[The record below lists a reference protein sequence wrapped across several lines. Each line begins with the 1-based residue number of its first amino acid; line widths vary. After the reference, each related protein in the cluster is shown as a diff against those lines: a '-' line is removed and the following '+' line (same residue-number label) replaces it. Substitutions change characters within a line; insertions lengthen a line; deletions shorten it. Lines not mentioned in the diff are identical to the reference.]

1 MGEFTMTC
9 LRRGL
14 RRRVVQDN
22 ILHDEG
28 ADYLLRR
35 MFPVGGAFTGARS
48 DWQLCIGGI
57 RCTQPAATPN
67 GNLGIFF
74 DYDRGTTYAE
84 IAQVAQNEGGAYGAD
99 HATIL
104 GYARVPVSFSRSNLG
119 RSVIIETGEGEFANV
134 IPWADLGDYTPNP
147 APQHHP
153 HYVPNHG
160 YPWFRPIWKGDYFGS
175 SGIPKAWSDML
186 TRNPNTAATF
196 SVANAFVVSPSGAPI
211 LLASANLARC
221 LVVRPDGELYVAY
234 RGQIRPGATTAG
246 GWTTARF
253 ADLLAQRA
261 FLDIAS
267 TEATNYRAVLLSDP
281 PGSLDWNAKLTSVVE
296 LDDSGYAP
304 QSLSNWTK
312 GVQPYEVTASCSGWS
327 NTSGATW
334 TTANYVGIVAAFD
347 GDDELCWFEPIS
359 PVTLA
364 DGDSLT
370 FPSGVEYALRDA
382 L

>member
-1 MGEFTMTC
+1 
-9 LRRGL
+9 
-14 RRRVVQDN
+14 
-22 ILHDEG
+22 
-28 ADYLLRR
+28 
-35 MFPVGGAFTGARS
+35 
-48 DWQLCIGGI
+48 
-57 RCTQPAATPN
+57 
-67 GNLGIFF
+67 
-74 DYDRGTTYAE
+74 
-84 IAQVAQNEGGAYGAD
+84 
-99 HATIL
+99 
-104 GYARVPVSFSRSNLG
+104 VSFSRSNLG

-267 TEATNYRAVLLSDP
+267 AEATNYRAVLLSDP
-281 PGSLDWNAKLTSVVE
+281 PGSLDWKREADIRRRTRRLRICTAVVKQLDQGRPALRGDRE
-296 LDDSGYAP
+296 LFRLVQHERRDLDDG
-304 QSLSNWTK
+304 QLRRDRR
-312 GVQPYEVTASCSGWS
+312 GV
-327 NTSGATW
+327 
-334 TTANYVGIVAAFD
+334 
-347 GDDELCWFEPIS
+347 
-359 PVTLA
+359 
-364 DGDSLT
+364 
-370 FPSGVEYALRDA
+370 RRRR
-382 L
+382 